1 MHKSWWVKRR
11 SMITIII
18 TVLEK
23 CLLLGLLVESMGQV
37 HLIVVELM
45 NLMRL
50 KWSPHLVELI
60 LNVGDGLKVLIVYAG
75 QLLIHHTHL
84 VIWTNF
90 RFWVVLKV
98 HDGVTGRVVAIND
111 DLLVIRLLYNLKV
124 SLVLRL
130 TF

>member
-1 MHKSWWVKRR
+1 M
-11 SMITIII
+11 III

-23 CLLLGLLVESMGQV
+23 CLLLLGLLVESMRQV
-37 HLIVVELM
+37 HLVVVELM
-45 NLMRL
+45 NLMCF

-60 LNVGDGLKVLIVYAG
+60 LNVGDGLKVLIIYAG
-75 QLLIHHTHL
+75 QLLIHQIHL
-84 VIWTNF
+84 VIWANF

-111 DLLVIRLLYNLKV
+111 DLLVIRLLNNLKV
-124 SLVLRL
+124 SLILRL